1 LIVFDIGALGERR
14 TAPSQWF
21 PSARMDG
28 QRISLLYRQ
37 PRGKGSSADPSRSI
51 AAEWP
56 RQRPI
61 SKRIMG
67 PLGSL
72 CQGLFLIFASYFLH
86 AGVMVCRLGMN

>member
-1 LIVFDIGALGERR
+1 MIIFDIGALGERR

-37 PRGKGSSADPSRSI
+37 LRGKGSSADPSRSI

-56 RQRPI
+56 RQQPI

-72 CQGLFLIFASYFLH
+72 CQGLFLIFASYFLQ
-86 AGVMVCRLGMN
+86 AGRMLRRLDRN